1 MTSEQELYR
10 RDQRLYERL
19 AAALLHLEEEGGPRL
34 ITILGADHDG
44 ETLKD
49 FDWTQVQSKY
59 QAVLERGEGFLL
71 LRVSVEPKRAVV
83 VGRFHG
89 FQSLNVLTQ
98 PDKVARLA
106 QPDAEIE
113 ALENFFCKGKCKSS
127 LYWERFTEK
136 RK

>member
-1 MTSEQELYR
+1 MTSEQELR
-10 RDQRLYERL
+10 RRNQRLHERL
-19 AAALLHLEEEGGPRL
+19 AAALLHLEEEGGQRL
-34 ITILGADHDG
+34 VTILGTDHDG

-49 FDWTQVQSKY
+49 FDWTQVQRKY
-59 QAVLERGEGFLL
+59 RELLDRGEGFLL
-71 LRVSVEPKRAVV
+71 LRVSMEPKRVLV

-106 QPDAEIE
+106 QPDAEVE
-113 ALENFFCKGKCKSS
+113 ALENFFRKGKCKSS